1 MSDTNNDEN
10 AYNITMNIAG
20 QFITLFL
27 NVHLKKITMMI
38 IDAKK
43 YLNDNAL
50 QKLNNCI
57 EELEDEI
64 DEFDFQSDSSEDDDG
79 YVCEKETYIFNKMIM
94 DVHGILLKFLG
105 VFTGKIKFSNS
116 RYVTDIDKFNILVI
130 HLRTIDEKKRN
141 DENKLIIDKIENLDC
156 LKIPYKKYCSPLVTP
171 YVDVFHMMKTI
182 RNCETHKVDQEM
194 ILKLFNSSKEMKS
207 GKYILDPV
215 TNGLSFGN
223 RFSMIGIIIM
233 LIYQIIEI
241 LDVWNDT
248 FKDKE
253 V

>member
-1 MSDTNNDEN
+1 M
-10 AYNITMNIAG
+10 
-20 QFITLFL
+20 
-27 NVHLKKITMMI
+27 
-38 IDAKK
+38 
-43 YLNDNAL
+43 
-50 QKLNNCI
+50 
-57 EELEDEI
+57 
-64 DEFDFQSDSSEDDDG
+64 
-79 YVCEKETYIFNKMIM
+79 
-94 DVHGILLKFLG
+94 
-105 VFTGKIKFSNS
+105 
-116 RYVTDIDKFNILVI
+116 
-130 HLRTIDEKKRN
+130 RTIDKKERN
-141 DENKLIIDKIENLDC
+141 DKNKLIIDKIENLDC

-194 ILKLFNSSKEMKS
+194 ILKLFNSDKEMKS

>member
-1 MSDTNNDEN
+1 
-10 AYNITMNIAG
+10 
-20 QFITLFL
+20 
-27 NVHLKKITMMI
+27 
-38 IDAKK
+38 
-43 YLNDNAL
+43 
-50 QKLNNCI
+50 
-57 EELEDEI
+57 
-64 DEFDFQSDSSEDDDG
+64 
-79 YVCEKETYIFNKMIM
+79 
-94 DVHGILLKFLG
+94 
-105 VFTGKIKFSNS
+105 
-116 RYVTDIDKFNILVI
+116 
-130 HLRTIDEKKRN
+130 
-141 DENKLIIDKIENLDC
+141 
-156 LKIPYKKYCSPLVTP
+156 
-171 YVDVFHMMKTI
+171 MMKTI

-194 ILKLFNSSKEMKS
+194 ILKLFNSDKEMKS